1 MNILIIGSGYVGL
14 VTGTCFAEIGHTV
27 TCLDI
32 DTQKIESL
40 KCGTIP
46 FYEPGL
52 KELVLKNYR
61 EGRLIFTNCYKSSV
75 GSSDVIFLAVPTPS
89 RDDGSC
95 DLSYFLQATKTLAAY
110 LQDYTVIVNKSTVPV
125 GTAQMVE
132 NLAREI
138 VKEDYSLVEFDVVS
152 NPEFLKEGSAVS
164 DCMSPDRIILGLS
177 SKRAESC
184 LRELYSPITDK
195 GCPLYVM
202 DAASSEMTKYA
213 ANAMLATRIS
223 FMNELSG
230 LCEKLGANIHKVKV
244 GIGSDKR
251 IGTSFLNAGI
261 GYGGSC
267 FPKDIKALR
276 ATAEENGISM
286 PILQAIETV
295 NKSQKKILVS
305 MMREYFKDKGGLEGK
320 TIAVW
325 GLSFKPETDD
335 MREAPSLDIIA
346 ELQEEGALLRAYDP
360 ISLDS
365 AKKALKNHEGITFCS
380 DVYDTCKEAHAI
392 ALITE
397 WAEFAVINLDHV
409 SKKMNGR
416 AFFDGRNV
424 FNKEQMRAKGFHH
437 FGIGIPNHASPL
449 EANTLVLNPT
459 TG

>member
-32 DTQKIESL
+32 DVKKIESL
-40 KCGTIP
+40 KSGSIP

-52 KELVLKNYR
+52 KELASKNCR

-75 GSSDVIFLAVPTPS
+75 ASSDVIFLAVPTPS
-89 RDDGSC
+89 REDGSC
-95 DLSYFLQATKTLAAY
+95 DLSYFLQATETLARY
-110 LQDYTVIVNKSTVPV
+110 LQGYTVIVNKSTVPV

-132 NLAREI
+132 NLAGEI
-138 VKEDYSLVEFDVVS
+138 LKEESSPAEFDIVS

-164 DCMSPDRIILGLS
+164 DCMSPDRIILGTS
-177 SKRAESC
+177 SPQAESL
-184 LRELYSPITDK
+184 LRELYAPIIAK

-251 IGTSFLNAGI
+251 IGNSFLNAGI

-267 FPKDIKALR
+267 FPKDIKALK

-286 PILQAIETV
+286 PILEAIEAV
-295 NKSQKKILVS
+295 NHSQKKVLVS
-305 MMREYFKDKGGLEGK
+305 IMREYFKDKGGLEGK
-320 TIAVW
+320 TIALW

-346 ELQEEGALLRAYDP
+346 ELQQEGAFIRAFDP
-360 ISLDS
+360 ISLES
-365 AKKALKNHEGITFCS
+365 AKIALKNHEGITFCC
-380 DVYDTCKEAHAI
+380 DVYDTCQKAHAI

-397 WAEFAVINLDHV
+397 WAEFSVINLDHV
-409 SKKMNGR
+409 SEKMAGR
-416 AFFDGRNV
+416 AFFDGRNF
-424 FNKEQMRAKGFHH
+424 FNAEEMRNRGFHH
-437 FGIGIPNHASPL
+437 FGIGIPNQLSLL
-449 EANTLVLNPT
+449 EATIES
-459 TG
+459 

>member
-14 VTGTCFAEIGHTV
+14 VTGSCFAEIGHTV

-32 DTQKIESL
+32 DAKKIESL
-40 KCGTIP
+40 KRGSIP

-52 KELVLKNYR
+52 KELVLKNCK
-61 EGRLIFTNCYKSSV
+61 EGRLIFTNCYESSV
-75 GSSDVIFLAVPTPS
+75 PSSDAIFLAVPTPS
-89 RDDGSC
+89 REDGSC
-95 DLSYFLQATKTLAAY
+95 DLSYFLQATKTLARY
-110 LQDYTVIVNKSTVPV
+110 LQGYTVIVNKSTVPV

-138 VKEDYSLVEFDVVS
+138 LNEDSSTAEFDIVS

-164 DCMSPDRIILGLS
+164 DCMSPDRIILGTC
-177 SKRAESC
+177 SKRAES
-184 LRELYSPITDK
+184 LLTELYAPITSK

-251 IGTSFLNAGI
+251 IGNSFLNAGI

-286 PILQAIETV
+286 PILEAIEAV
-295 NKSQKKILVS
+295 NHSQKKILVS

-320 TIAVW
+320 TIALL

-360 ISLDS
+360 ISLES
-365 AKKALKNHEGITFCS
+365 AKKALKNHEGITFCQ
-380 DVYDTCKEAHAI
+380 DVYDTCQKAHAI

-397 WAEFAVINLDHV
+397 WAEFSVINLDHV
-409 SKKMNGR
+409 LEKMDGR

-424 FNKEQMRAKGFHH
+424 FNAEEMGNRGFHH
-437 FGIGIPNHASPL
+437 FGIGIPNHLSSL
-449 EANTLVLNPT
+449 EATIES
-459 TG
+459 